1 MTFKLVFMI
10 AAAVLMVVGL
20 PVLLVLVW
28 MSPNRDKKGERRGG
42 GGISSGVGAAMLELD
57 RIVRPS
63 AEHTIEVEE
72 TTLKRE
78 DDKGGE

>member
-1 MTFKLVFMI
+1 MSFKLIFMV

-28 MSPNRDKKGERRGG
+28 MSPNRDKKGEWRGG

-57 RIVRPS
+57 RFVRPS
-63 AEHTIEVEE
+63 AEHTIETEE
-72 TTLKRE
+72 RVLKRE
-78 DDKGGE
+78 DDKEGE